1 MAMPPVIMAG
11 PAHLREQV
19 CRDIIT
25 GKKFCSLMI
34 SEPGYG
40 SNVAGIETSA
50 VRDGDHY
57 IVNGTKKWITGGL
70 WSEWFTTA
78 VRTGGPGSGMR
89 GLSLLL
95 INKNMPGFKVR
106 KMETQAG
113 GLHNTS
119 MVHLNNV
126 RVPVKNLIGEEGKG
140 FKYIVVN
147 FNHER
152 WVIAI
157 QACRAARRCFEE
169 SIKYGLRRKTF
180 GKRLVDHQA
189 IRMKLAEMAR
199 RVESLQDSIERI
211 TYQFNEKTND
221 RVMGGQCALLKVNA
235 SQTFEFCAS
244 QASQVFGGSAI
255 VREGKGRVVEAL
267 YRAVKA
273 TSIPG
278 GSEEIL
284 LDFAIRQIVGP
295 SSPKKKSRMK
305 ASKL

>member
-11 PAHLREQV
+11 PAHLRDRICKDV
-19 CRDIIT
+19 IS
-25 GKKFCSLMI
+25 GKKFISLMI
-34 SEPGYG
+34 SEPGFG
-40 SNVAGIETSA
+40 SDVAGIETTA

-70 WSEWFTTA
+70 WSEWLTTA
-78 VRTGGPGSGMR
+78 VRTSGPGMK

-95 INKNMPGFKVR
+95 INSKSPGFKVR

-119 MVHLNNV
+119 MVSLNNV
-126 RVPVKNLIGEEGKG
+126 RVPVENLIGKEGMG
-140 FKYIVVN
+140 FSYIVIN

-157 QACRAARRCFEE
+157 QACRSARRCYEE
-169 SIKYGLRRKTF
+169 SIKYGMKRKTF

-199 RVESLQDSIERI
+199 QIESLQDSIER
-211 TYQFNEKTND
+211 TTFQFDNKTDD
-221 RVMGGQCALLKVNA
+221 RIMGGQCALLKVTA
-235 SQTFEFCAS
+235 SKTYEFCARE
-244 QASQVFGGSAI
+244 ASQVFGGSSI
-255 VREGKGRVVEAL
+255 VQEGSGRVVEQL
-267 YRAVKA
+267 YRGVRA
-273 TSIPG
+273 TAIPG

-284 LDFAIRQIVGP
+284 LDFAIRQIIGP
-295 SSPKKKSRMK
+295 APSKKKGNS
-305 ASKL
+305 

>member
-1 MAMPPVIMAG
+1 MGGPP
-11 PAHLREQV
+11 HLKQQIV
-19 CRDIIT
+19 SDIIT

-40 SNVAGIETSA
+40 SDVAGIETTA
-50 VRDGDHY
+50 IRDGDHF

-119 MVHLNNV
+119 MVSLNNV
-126 RVPVKNLIGEEGKG
+126 RVPVKNLIGKEGMG

-157 QACRAARRCFEE
+157 QACRCARRCFEE
-169 SIKYGLRRKTF
+169 SIKYGMRRKTF

-199 RVESLQDSIERI
+199 QIESLQDTIERI
-211 TYQFNEKTND
+211 TYQFDNKTDD
-221 RVMGGQCALLKVNA
+221 RIMGGQCALLKVTA
-235 SQTFEFCAS
+235 SKTYEFCARE
-244 QASQVFGGSAI
+244 ASQVFGGSSI
-255 VREGKGRVVEAL
+255 VQEGSGKVVEML
-267 YRAVKA
+267 YRGVRA
-273 TSIPG
+273 TAIPG

-284 LDFAIRQIVGP
+284 LDFAIRQMIGP
-295 SSPKKKSRMK
+295 APSKKKGNS
-305 ASKL
+305 AKL